1 MSEEGKIKDIFSKP
15 PWVKWF
21 ILGVMGII
29 LLFSSI
35 SIRFPQKTVAIFSS
49 LRKRFKEL
57 IVEKRNPKGYDV
69 ITSATIMVK
78 DEMDSFS
85 SNK

>member
-1 MSEEGKIKDIFSKP
+1 MSEEGKTKDIFSKP

-35 SIRFPQKTVAIFSS
+35 SIRFPQKTVTIFSS
-49 LRKRFKEL
+49 WRKRFKEL
-57 IVEKRNPKGYDV
+57 VVEKKSPKGYDV

-78 DEMDSFS
+78 SEKED
-85 SNK
+85 NLK